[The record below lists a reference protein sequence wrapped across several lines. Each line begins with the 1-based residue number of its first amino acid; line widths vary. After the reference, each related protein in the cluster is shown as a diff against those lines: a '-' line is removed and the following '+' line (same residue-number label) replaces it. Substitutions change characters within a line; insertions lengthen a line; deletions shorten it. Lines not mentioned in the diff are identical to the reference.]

1 MPSSVG
7 TKGHG
12 IEHASETKTVQD
24 SDLCRQVI
32 EIDPTIRA
40 AAIVEGTSIS
50 GYAMSPQAIH
60 ILDGNSDFR
69 EKLGFWTR
77 IVTEMGRQSESLLG
91 DLESIGF
98 VFSKL
103 KLVTFPLSETRSIG
117 VSISRSADTNY
128 LIGKIN
134 SKLGLK
140 AARVNR

>member
-1 MPSSVG
+1 MPNSAV
-7 TKGHG
+7 TKAHG
-12 IEHASETKTVQD
+12 AEHFSESKSIQD

-32 EIDPTIRA
+32 ELDPTIRA

-77 IVTEMGRQSESLLG
+77 IVTEMGRQSEPLLG
-91 DLESIGF
+91 NLESIGF

-103 KLVTFPLSETRSIG
+103 KLVTFPISETRSIG

-128 LIGKIN
+128 LITRIN
-134 SKLGLK
+134 STLGLNAK
-140 AARVNR
+140 VNR

>member
-1 MPSSVG
+1 MPSSVS

-12 IEHASETKTVQD
+12 IEHTPETKSVQD

-77 IVTEMGRQSESLLG
+77 IVTEMGRQSEPLLG

-103 KLVTFPLSETRSIG
+103 KLVTFPISESRSIG
-117 VSISRSADTNY
+117 FSISRSADTNF
-128 LIGKIN
+128 LITKIK
-134 SKLGLK
+134 SKLGIE
-140 AARVNR
+140 AANR